1 MMKEYDFT
9 LTFKLPNLEDTDQ
22 YVEALYGGDC
32 DDALIGVGEKGNIA
46 LNFIREAETAYQAI
60 HSAIND
66 VRAVIPQATFSEAK
80 PDLVGI
86 SDIAELIGCT
96 RQNVRKLLKN
106 DASSPSPYYSHSICL
121 WHLADVLFW
130 LRDHKSY
137 TIDQCLLE
145 VSEVNMKLNISAN
158 RFKIDSNTSKDRKIQ
173 ALAKFA
179 VDGESTSL
187 DNSEVFSV
195 A

>member
-1 MMKEYDFT
+1 MKEYDFT
-9 LTFKLPNLEDTDQ
+9 LTFTLPNLKDSDQ
-22 YVEALYGGDC
+22 YVEALYGGNC
-32 DDALIGVGEKGNIA
+32 DDALIGVGEKGSIA

-66 VRAVIPQATFSEAK
+66 VRVVIPQAIFSEAK

-96 RQNVRKLLKN
+96 RQNVRKLLKK
-106 DASSPSPYYSHSICL
+106 DASSPSPYYSNSLCL

-130 LRDHKSY
+130 LRDYKSY
-137 TIDQCLLE
+137 GIDECLLE

-158 RFKIDSNTSKDRKIQ
+158 HFKINSNTSRNREIQ

-179 VDGESTSL
+179 VDGKSTSL
-187 DNSEVFSV
+187 DNSEMLS
-195 A
+195 AI

>member
-1 MMKEYDFT
+1 MKEYDFT
-9 LTFKLPNLEDTDQ
+9 LTFTLSDMENPDQ
-22 YVEALYGGDC
+22 YVEALYGGNC
-32 DDALIGVGEKGNIA
+32 DDALIGVGEKGTIA

-60 HSAIND
+60 HRAIKD
-66 VRAVIPQATFSEAK
+66 VRGVISQAIFSEAK

-86 SDIAELIGCT
+86 SEIAELIGCT

-106 DASSPSPYYSHSICL
+106 DASSPSPYYNNSLCL

-137 TIDQCLLE
+137 AIDDSLLE

-158 RFKIDSNTSKDRKIQ
+158 YFKIDQNTLRDQEIQ
-173 ALAKFA
+173 ELAKFA
-179 VDGESTSL
+179 VNRKLSSL
-187 DNSEVFSV
+187 GNSEVLSV